1 MGKNGKN
8 ERKSGRKNDEILFFY
23 LPFLIHMGLTDAHFI
38 WQTDTFD
45 NGNLV
50 EFLFNDDFSV
60 CFSALVS
67 NGLRVIAICIMSAQ
81 HV

>member
-1 MGKNGKN
+1 MKFCFQ
-8 ERKSGRKNDEILFFY
+8 LFFFAVLFCY

-50 EFLFNDDFSV
+50 EFLFNDDFSLSV
-60 CFSALVS
+60 FFSALVS
-67 NGLRVIAICIMSAQ
+67 NGLRVIAICIMSAL